1 MIEIRNKYID
11 MSLEK
16 TRKRIDFSNI
26 EFDSTKK
33 QKESSDKML
42 VDIKDEFT
50 LNSLKKQMQFDME
63 CKEVKCEFLVLKY
76 DRCKRYNRIRNV

>member
-42 VDIKDEFT
+42 VDNKDEFT
-50 LNSLKKQMQFDME
+50 LNTLKKQ
-63 CKEVKCEFLVLKY
+63 
-76 DRCKRYNRIRNV
+76 I